1 MEYNKNI
8 LLNSFEIHKA
18 TWKPDDLHKVCAILN
33 TQGGSMTFGTRIK
46 PLDKLRHL
54 IEKKLKRIG
63 PSTDNLITL
72 SNITAEDGNNYV
84 RISINKSDVPCYI
97 QTSGGNKY
105 YYYCA
110 LPKKKVEKIK
120 TTTEKKKGVRKS
132 IAKITPMMVIPDTKY
147 IETYEFD
154 SGNTVPI
161 FEVFSVFGFNR
172 IVGYLKYL
180 NRSYANVYSRGECK
194 LHKSLIPSLYREK
207 TDIKNEDK
215 KVTMIVNRFFD
226 DDKLS
231 LSLSLKHDDMENSRH
246 RIEGVLQHY
255 GATTSYLDV
264 VDNHWIAL
272 WMGLNKYEVK
282 LQTDSYA
289 EYKERKIPW
298 VDKLTGN
305 ADYADEEKWE
315 EAIYQ
320 YVLLIATPVADEHS
334 IDGINKTK
342 EFIEIDLRKALPST
356 YLRPHAQHGL
366 VIKKNVSKENPQK
379 EDYDVSTNVVCIVK
393 IRIDRAKT
401 WIGNGELL
409 TQDNLIPPPGYDPGY
424 DLLLSKYDIFHG
436 SSLKI
441 TKYM

>member
-1 MEYNKNI
+1 MEYNKSI
-8 LLNSFEIHKA
+8 QLNSFEIKKS
-18 TWKPDDLHKVCAILN
+18 TWKPNDLQKVCAMLN
-33 TQGGSMTFGTRIK
+33 TQGGSITFGTTVK
-46 PLDKLRHL
+46 PLDKLRDL
-54 IEKKLKRIG
+54 IEKKLRRIG
-63 PSTDNLITL
+63 PSTDNLISL
-72 SNITAEDGNNYV
+72 STIIDEDGQNYV
-84 RISINKSDVPCYI
+84 RIFIKKSDVPCYI
-97 QTSGGNKY
+97 KTSKSNKY
-105 YYYCA
+105 FYYCA
-110 LPKKKVEKIK
+110 SQKKKNEAIK
-120 TTTEKKKGVRKS
+120 PIKEKKRGARKS
-132 IAKITPMMVIPDTKY
+132 IAKITSMMVIPDTKY
-147 IETYEFD
+147 VETYEFD

-207 TDIKNEDK
+207 SDIKNEDK
-215 KVTMIVNRFFD
+215 KVTMIVNRFLAD
-226 DDKLS
+226 EALSKS
-231 LSLSLKHDDMENSRH
+231 LSLEFDDKETSRH
-246 RIEGVLQHY
+246 RVEGVLQHY
-255 GATTSYLDV
+255 GATTSFLDV

-282 LQTDSYA
+282 QQTDLYA
-289 EYKERKIPW
+289 EYKERKIPFI
-298 VDKLTGN
+298 DKLNGN
-305 ADYADEEKWE
+305 ADYADKQKWE
-315 EAIYQ
+315 DAIYQ
-320 YVLLIATPVADEHS
+320 YVLLIATPVAAELS
-334 IDGINKTK
+334 TDGINRTK

-366 VIKKNVSKENPQK
+366 VIKKNISKENPQK
-379 EDYDVSTNVVCIVK
+379 EDFDISTNVVCIVK

-424 DLLLSKYDIFHG
+424 DLLLSKYDIFRG